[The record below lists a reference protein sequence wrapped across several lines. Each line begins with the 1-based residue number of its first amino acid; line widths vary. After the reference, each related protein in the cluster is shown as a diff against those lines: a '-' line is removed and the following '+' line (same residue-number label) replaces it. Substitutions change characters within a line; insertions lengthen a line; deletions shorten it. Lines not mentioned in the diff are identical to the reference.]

1 MQDRSTQRGP
11 LSMDDML
18 IARFLHNS
26 EVMGKMAHLV
36 SLVPNAPFCN
46 HTRDISNRL
55 ELTNIQYANRR

>member
-1 MQDRSTQRGP
+1 
-11 LSMDDML
+11 MDDML